1 MFYYKQA
8 KTKSN
13 YLQIPLTLGKDY
25 QSNNKRLQLNQ
36 TQVMLTLPLFGKD
49 QIATVSYPAG
59 MLDGAEVTGEVVLNY
74 TLQDNQLQVCAH
86 DFSAKGYLPLE
97 HYHTKPFFQLTKTT
111 EDNDQASEPLLK
123 VSSDRALDAVS
134 AENNE
139 LFDDTVINSVREQL
153 RGIYDELEKELENTD
168 YGLSVCLDEL
178 LRVDNDGQVVGAA
191 YVDKLDFP
199 KDSYFY
205 NIDGSAEKVVDG
217 RLVEPADNYPDGYD
231 SWLKLYAGKAEIT
244 EDKAKF
250 CASKNISLVCTID
263 NSAITGRHPYVGGHV
278 LRMIPSPCVG
288 PWSPP
293 SNKYYCNSGL
303 SKESHQVP
311 KAFPSVSKQ
320 CVYDQ
325 NFEYFLIPICS
336 HHNNTHKYD
345 VVMQNDEARKII
357 KLNGFKSNWKYA

>member
-59 MLDGAEVTGEVVLNY
+59 MLDRAEVTGEVVLNY

-178 LRVDNDGQVVGAA
+178 LNVDDDGQVVGAT
-191 YVDKLDFP
+191 YVNNVNFSKYSLFL
-199 KDSYFY
+199 
-205 NIDGSAEKVVDG
+205 NVEGSSSSSVTG
-217 RLVEPADNYPDGYD
+217 EPADNFPHTYH
-231 SWLKLYAGKAEIT
+231 SWLKLYADGTGIT
-244 EDKAKF
+244 ENQAKF

-278 LRMIPSPCVG
+278 LLTSSPYVKPGASPSF
-288 PWSPP
+288 
-293 SNKYYCNSGL
+293 KQYYNSGL
-303 SKESHQVP
+303 SRAKHQVP
-311 KAFPSVSKQ
+311 EAYPPVSKQ

-325 NFEYFLIPICS
+325 TFVYYLIPICS
-336 HHNNTHKYD
+336 QHNNTNNYD
-345 VVMQNDEARKII
+345 VLMQNDEARKII
-357 KLNGFKSNWKYA
+357 KLNGFKSNWKHA